1 METRVASVTGQTLL
15 PTLAATYTHTGV
27 VTGDGEG
34 MKRQATGEFIEDDYP
49 YITTARTRL
58 AISALLVLSHFG

>member
-15 PTLAATYTHTGV
+15 PTLAATCTHAGV
-27 VTGDGEG
+27 VTGDGDG
-34 MKRQATGEFIEDDYP
+34 MKRQAEFIEDDYP

>member
-1 METRVASVTGQTLL
+1 
-15 PTLAATYTHTGV
+15 
-27 VTGDGEG
+27 

-58 AISALLVLSHFG
+58 VLASYHRGINERFFIVVSPTLFPFPQNSDKTVL